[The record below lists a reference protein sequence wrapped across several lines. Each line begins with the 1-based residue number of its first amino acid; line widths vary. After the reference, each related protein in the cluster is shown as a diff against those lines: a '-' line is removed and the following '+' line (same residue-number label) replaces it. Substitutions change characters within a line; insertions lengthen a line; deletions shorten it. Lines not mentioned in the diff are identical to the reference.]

1 MKIAIPT
8 NNMIHVAD
16 ELITAK
22 TIRFFQ
28 VEKNAIVN
36 EEFFDLKLIN
46 DNKLIVDYFKTF
58 SVSAIILKGID
69 KEVGKALS
77 DSGISIVHS
86 KDLIITNTITNYLNE
101 LNLKDSI
108 FCCCP

>member
-22 TIRFFQ
+22 MIRFFQ
-28 VEKNAIVN
+28 VDKNAIVN
-36 EEFFDLKLIN
+36 EEYFDLKLIN
-46 DNKLIVDYFKTF
+46 DRKLIVDYFKSF
-58 SVSAIILKGID
+58 SVTAIVLKGID
-69 KEVGKALS
+69 KEVGKALN
-77 DSGISIVHS
+77 DNGINIVHS
-86 KDLIITNTITNYLNE
+86 NEIIITNTITNYLKE
-101 LNLKDSI
+101 LNLRDSI